1 MIEVRAPTVTPPT
14 GPAKEA
20 AKIGLSK
27 GLAVFLVQVGTDY
40 LDRLVAIYVVS
51 LVYKALKS
59 RMSLGVTKY

>member
-1 MIEVRAPTVTPPT
+1 MAELTKVAGKEIMI
-14 GPAKEA
+14 AKL
-20 AKIGLSK
+20 GLSK